1 MASLDELKQN
11 IMNVIQLDD
20 YKMEDLVQVLSPLA
34 DFLEQPV
41 FKNNIDDIVSV
52 VTKDRDG
59 NQKFDMG
66 DLQMMAKDIGAI
78 SSLITS
84 LFLLI
89 GAIPQIKLD
98 YKPGDTEEIVFKV
111 LAYVFLVI
119 IPKQTGQQWTLEEKQ
134 QVVNITLSVY
144 EMIKSSQLVQD
155 LVNKV
160 KKWLQSKGWCKCMV
174 GGDNPA
180 VDDKLPK
187 VKVALQDAMN
197 NVRDKSALVKEIKE
211 LKSRMV

>member
-1 MASLDELKQN
+1 MTSLDKLKQD

-20 YKMEDLVQVLSPLA
+20 YKMEDLVKVLLPLTN
-34 DFLEQPV
+34 FLEQPV
-41 FKNNIDDIVSV
+41 FKNNIDEIVLV

-59 NQKFDMG
+59 NQKFDME

-98 YKPGDTEEIVFKV
+98 YKPGYTEEIVFKI
-111 LAYVFLVI
+111 LAYVFLVV

-134 QVVNITLSVY
+134 QIVNITLTVY
-144 EMIKSSQLVQD
+144 EMIKTSQLVQD

-160 KKWLQSKGWCKCMV
+160 KKWLQSKGWCKCMDR
-174 GGDNPA
+174 GDNLA
-180 VDDKLPK
+180 VDARLPK
-187 VKVALQDAMN
+187 VKVELQDAMN
-197 NVRDKSALVKEIKE
+197 NVRDKSILVKEIKE
-211 LKSRMV
+211 LKSRMA